1 MKLEDL
7 LRFIKI
13 ENERLRKRYPNSD
26 NEKMILAQTVK
37 INEELG
43 ELCNEVLA
51 HTSLQRKE
59 KLENHDKEK
68 IFDEFA
74 DVLITTLLL
83 AETMEI
89 DIERALEK
97 KMEKLNERYEKI

>member
-13 ENERLRKRYPNSD
+13 ENERLRKRYPDTD

-43 ELCNEVLA
+43 ELCDEVLA

-59 KLENHDKEK
+59 KLESHDKER
-68 IFDEFA
+68 ISEEFA

-83 AETMEI
+83 AETMGI

-97 KMEKLNERYEKI
+97 KMEKLNERYEK